1 MQNVS
6 FKTLSPDETEFTV
19 IDVETTGL
27 SADKN
32 KIIEVGLVKVV
43 NLKITDTYRTFLN
56 PGTEIPSSISL
67 LTGITNSDVKDAP
80 RFDEVAQQIE
90 DFIGDSILVGHN
102 LRFDYAFLKN
112 EFTKADLILKDY
124 TTLCTLK
131 LSRKALPQLRK
142 KSLGDVRKHLRI
154 RHKNVHRALGDA
166 TVTAK
171 VLVKLIKKLKDEF
184 DVNTSSELLAFQSLP
199 KTNKTFRIVKK
210 KLAEDFNKLPDKP
223 GVYFFK
229 NTKDKIFYIGKAKS
243 LRTRVNSYFSSAA
256 PRKTKKIIRM
266 SSRLGFN
273 ETKSELTALLAEA
286 ELIKI
291 HKPPLNTLLKRYSQN
306 YFINIYNSQNF
317 PLVKVTTHFDF
328 DGSDYFGPYSNRVT
342 ANKMVEIIDRTFRL
356 RECNDKEFNKNKRC
370 YLADIERC
378 LAPCVDLSVLNSYK
392 LELEKVY
399 DYLSGKNQFA
409 VDRLLRRMKQLSEQ
423 KKYEEAAIVRDTVDS
438 LLNQLNKSSI
448 LAEPINKA
456 KVLFEIHDSGET
468 DFILLLEGKVYIKD
482 YFVDTSYNFED
493 IIQGYFNHDIN
504 LIAGMQEKDLE
515 KMKISLSWL
524 VKNRAKVEIH
534 YLKNFNTAGELFT
547 KLKFSRNQ
555 HQISSN
561 IK

>member
-199 KTNKTFRIVKK
+199 KT
-210 KLAEDFNKLPDKP
+210 
-223 GVYFFK
+223 
-229 NTKDKIFYIGKAKS
+229 KIK
-243 LRTRVNSYFSSAA
+243 
-256 PRKTKKIIRM
+256 
-266 SSRLGFN
+266 
-273 ETKSELTALLAEA
+273 
-286 ELIKI
+286 
-291 HKPPLNTLLKRYSQN
+291 
-306 YFINIYNSQNF
+306 
-317 PLVKVTTHFDF
+317 
-328 DGSDYFGPYSNRVT
+328 
-342 ANKMVEIIDRTFRL
+342 
-356 RECNDKEFNKNKRC
+356 
-370 YLADIERC
+370 
-378 LAPCVDLSVLNSYK
+378 
-392 LELEKVY
+392 
-399 DYLSGKNQFA
+399 
-409 VDRLLRRMKQLSEQ
+409 
-423 KKYEEAAIVRDTVDS
+423 
-438 LLNQLNKSSI
+438 
-448 LAEPINKA
+448 
-456 KVLFEIHDSGET
+456 
-468 DFILLLEGKVYIKD
+468 LLE
-482 YFVDTSYNFED
+482 S
-493 IIQGYFNHDIN
+493 
-504 LIAGMQEKDLE
+504 
-515 KMKISLSWL
+515 
-524 VKNRAKVEIH
+524 
-534 YLKNFNTAGELFT
+534 
-547 KLKFSRNQ
+547 
-555 HQISSN
+555 
-561 IK
+561 

>member
-1 MQNVS
+1 MQNIS
-6 FKTLSPDETEFTV
+6 FKELSPNETEFTV
-19 IDVETTGL
+19 VDVETTGL
-27 SADKN
+27 SAEKN

-43 NLKITDTYRTFLN
+43 NLKIAATYRTFLN

-80 RFDEVAQQIE
+80 SFDEIAQQIE

-102 LRFDYAFLKN
+102 LRFDYSFLKN
-112 EFTKADLILKDY
+112 EFTKADLIFKDY

-131 LSRKALPQLRK
+131 LSRKALPHLPK

-229 NTKDKIFYIGKAKS
+229 NTKDKFYIGKAKS
-243 LRTRVNSYFSSAA
+243 LRARVNNYFSSAA
-256 PRKTKKIIRM
+256 PRKTKKIVRM
-266 SSRLGFN
+266 SSRLGFHR
-273 ETKSELTALLAEA
+273 TKSELTALLAEA
-286 ELIKI
+286 ELIKR
-291 HKPPLNTLLKRYSQN
+291 HTPPLNTLLKRYSQN
-306 YFINIYNSQNF
+306 YFINIRNSQNF
-317 PLVKVTTHFDF
+317 PFVKVTTHFDF
-328 DGSDYFGPYSNRVT
+328 DGSDYFGPYGNRVT
-342 ANKMVEIIDRTFRL
+342 ANKMVEIIDRTFQL
-356 RECNDKEFNKNKRC
+356 RECSEKEFDKRKKC

-378 LAPCVDLSVLNSYK
+378 LAPCVDSSVESIYK
-392 LELEKVY
+392 LELEKMY

-409 VDRLLRRMKQLSEQ
+409 VNRLLRRMKQLSEK
-423 KKYEEAAIVRDTVDS
+423 KKYEEAAIIRDTVDA
-438 LLNQLNKSSI
+438 LLNQLSKSSI

-456 KVLFEIHDSGET
+456 KVLFEIKDSYET
-468 DFILLLEGKVYIKD
+468 DYILLLEGKVYIKD
-482 YFVDTSYNFED
+482 YFVDTSYDFED
-493 IIQGYFNHDIN
+493 IVKGYFDHDKN
-504 LIAGMQEKDLE
+504 LLTGMQEKDLE

-524 VKNRAKVEIH
+524 IKNKSKVKIH
-534 YLKNFNTAGELFT
+534 YLKEFNTADEL
-547 KLKFSRNQ
+547 LQ
-555 HQISSN
+555 N
-561 IK
+561 IKFI